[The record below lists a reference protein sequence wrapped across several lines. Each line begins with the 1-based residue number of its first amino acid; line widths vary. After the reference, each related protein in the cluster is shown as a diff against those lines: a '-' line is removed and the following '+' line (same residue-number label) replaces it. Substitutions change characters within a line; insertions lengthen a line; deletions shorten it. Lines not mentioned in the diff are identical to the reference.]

1 MLRPIY
7 PTLSLMAGAAVE
19 EEVNNL
25 NEKDKIWSTLA
36 SAIKAEREERLPANL
51 KFASIV
57 SAEVDKMR

>member
-1 MLRPIY
+1 
-7 PTLSLMAGAAVE
+7 MAGAAVE